1 MWEEENFGWTHAES
15 FSRGSGEY
23 NDYDQMFSIKEI
35 LQKKN
40 IAKERLAQELSSF
53 AFLIVST
60 QSTIQ
65 S

>member
-1 MWEEENFGWTHAES
+1 MGEPKPNPSTEDLVNTMIMIRCS
-15 FSRGSGEY
+15 QLKRFS
-23 NDYDQMFSIKEI
+23 K
-35 LQKKN
+35 KKN

-65 S
+65 N